1 MELSGEQWTYSTVHS
16 SSSTAHFTC
25 TPCTHSSSSIG
36 RVTITLKIPESQ
48 SWCLYNALVI
58 LTITTQVEQ
67 LTSNQRQTY
76 STYVQ
81 KSRTHARTHART
93 HVHTHAR
100 THTHTHTLYIHTYVY
115 THMQAKLTLSATA
128 SVNVVC
134 CTIIGREL
142 IRLFRTA

>member
-1 MELSGEQWTYSTVHS
+1 MSGRRGDIRCQDNKQEDERKMKLSGEQRTYSTVHS

-36 RVTITLKIPESQ
+36 RVTITLKIPQSQ

-81 KSRTHARTHART
+81 KSRTHAHMHAC
-93 HVHTHAR
+93 THAR
-100 THTHTHTLYIHTYVY
+100 THTHTHTVHTYIHMYIHTCKPGSPCLQQRV
-115 THMQAKLTLSATA
+115 
-128 SVNVVC
+128 
-134 CTIIGREL
+134 
-142 IRLFRTA
+142 